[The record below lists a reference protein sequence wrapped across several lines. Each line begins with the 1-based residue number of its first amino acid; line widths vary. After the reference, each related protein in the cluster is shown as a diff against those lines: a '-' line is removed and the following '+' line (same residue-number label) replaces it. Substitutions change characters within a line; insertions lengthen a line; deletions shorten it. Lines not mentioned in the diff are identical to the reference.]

1 MTGDTASGKLPGL
14 GRGES
19 VRAGEPAPGPAPGDT
34 SDGPDGGIPE
44 AGPDGIPGPAANT
57 EDGSVIP
64 AAANGPANQP
74 APAAATDP
82 APDSANQPAP
92 GAESAPAPDSAT
104 VPAPPRKRR
113 RTRRVLAW
121 SALSL
126 AVLITGT
133 ATAGYLYYRH
143 LNGNIV
149 KAELTPVAPEKR
161 PPAPTPNTAGQTPMN
176 ILVIGSDSR
185 NTKENLKL
193 GGARDTVGGKPL
205 ADVQMLVHVSA
216 DRSNMSVVS
225 MPRDTLLKLPEC
237 KDPDTGEVY
246 PATTTRRM
254 TNETLGRGGP
264 GCTVATWEATTGIHI
279 DHFMMV
285 DFSGVV
291 SMADAVG
298 GVPVCVDRNIYSHTS
313 TGKGS
318 GLKLEK
324 GTHPVKGKQ
333 ALQWLRTRYGFGDGT
348 DIGRAQAQHMYMSA
362 MVRQLRE
369 NATLTNP
376 GKLRAL
382 AEAATK
388 SLTVDE
394 GLGSVKKIYD
404 LSNDLR
410 AVPPERITLTTMP
423 FVYEGPRV
431 APKAGDAEQLWRL
444 VREDIALDGKDKKKP
459 KVKDISDQAAAPG
472 EVKVSVRNATATGQL
487 ALVPE
492 RAGTIAQQLVGKDFA
507 RTTADQSH
515 TGSEDKTE
523 VRYPGGDAEADAQS
537 VAKALKIPLRRVKES
552 ADVTGVTVVIGSDWR
567 EGTRFPEKDD
577 DDDDTLPKSAQALNG
592 ADDTACMKVDPAYS
606 W

>member
-14 GRGES
+14 GPGES
-19 VRAGEPAPGPAPGDT
+19 VRAGEPAPGPAPGEASGT
-34 SDGPDGGIPE
+34 PGVPEPDPE
-44 AGPDGIPGPAANT
+44 GIPGPAA
-57 EDGSVIP
+57 DGSVP
-64 AAANGPANQP
+64 ETATDRAAEAANAP
-74 APAAATDP
+74 APAAANEAAADSAPDAASP
-82 APDSANQPAP
+82 APAAAS
-92 GAESAPAPDSAT
+92 T

-113 RTRRVLAW
+113 RARRVLAW
-121 SALSL
+121 TALSL
-126 AVLITGT
+126 AVVIAGT
-133 ATAGYLYYRH
+133 ATAGYLYYQH
-143 LNGNIV
+143 LNDNIV

-161 PPAPTPNTAGQTPMN
+161 PPAPTPNTAGQTPLN

-185 NTKENLKL
+185 NTKENLEL
-193 GGARDTVGGKPL
+193 GGAKETVGGKPL

-237 KDPDTGEVY
+237 EDPDTGEVY
-246 PATTTRRM
+246 QATTTRRM

-279 DHFMMV
+279 DHFMLV

-324 GTHPVKGKQ
+324 GTHPVKGEQ

-369 NATLTNP
+369 NATLANP
-376 GKLRAL
+376 GKLRSL

-388 SLTVDE
+388 ALTVDD

-472 EVKVSVRNATATGQL
+472 EVEVSVRNATATDQL
-487 ALVPE
+487 ALVPG
-492 RAGTIAQQLVGKDFA
+492 RAGTIAERLAAEDFT
-507 RTTADQSH
+507 RTTADQAN

-567 EGTRFPEKDD
+567 EGTRFPKKDD
-577 DDDDTLPKSAQALNG
+577 EDDDALPKSAQALNG